1 MSRYRIEQIVVMAL
15 GFFAGAA
22 LAVSIAPGDILL
34 WVATGIV
41 LGVFSRA
48 FFVRDLGG
56 ELLWPPIGP
65 RHRRQHE
72 DQPTAVQP

>member
-1 MSRYRIEQIVVMAL
+1 MTRYRIEQIVVMAL

-56 ELLWPPIGP
+56 ELLWPPIV
-65 RHRRQHE
+65 HRRRPPE
-72 DQPTAVQP
+72 DQPTTVQQ